1 MKQERI
7 DRINTLYH
15 KSQAV
20 GLTEEEKKEQAAL
33 RKEYIE
39 SIRGNMRGQLNSIL
53 IKEKDGSITDLGK
66 KYGYSFI
73 WIADIKTGDSRICPS
88 KTPDSAARRKTTM
101 G

>member
-53 IKEKDGSITDLGK
+53 LK
-66 KYGYSFI
+66 
-73 WIADIKTGDSRICPS
+73 
-88 KTPDSAARRKTTM
+88 RKTVLLRIWVRNTAALRIRRIN
-101 G
+101 